1 MVYIFLADGF
11 EEIET
16 ITPID
21 ILKRAGI
28 DIKMI
33 SISDSLEVCG
43 AHGITMIADET
54 FDESDFLD
62 AEMLILPG
70 GKKGTENLAK
80 HDELRSL
87 IIEKNEKNKYIAAIC
102 AAPAILGQ
110 MGLLQNKT
118 ATCYPGNEGMLK
130 GAKLSD
136 SNVVSDG
143 NIITSRG
150 PGTAQNFGLR
160 IVKMLKGKEIAEKLN
175 ESMLFKRRYEIMIKE
190 K

>member
-1 MVYIFLADGF
+1 MVYIFLAEGF
-11 EEIET
+11 EEIEVV
-16 ITPID
+16 TPID
-21 ILKRAGI
+21 IIKRAGI
-28 DIKMI
+28 DIRMI
-33 SISDSLEVCG
+33 SISDRLEVLG
-43 AHGITMIADET
+43 AHGMTIVADET
-54 FDESDFLD
+54 FDEADFFD
-62 AEMLILPG
+62 AEMFILPG

-87 IIEKNEKNKYIAAIC
+87 IIEKNEQNKYIAAIC

-110 MGLLQNKT
+110 MGLLQDKV

-136 SNVVSDG
+136 NNVVTDG

-160 IVKMLKGKEIAEKLN
+160 IVKILKGKEVAEKLN
-175 ESMLFKRRYEIMIKE
+175 EAMLFKRRYEIMIKE